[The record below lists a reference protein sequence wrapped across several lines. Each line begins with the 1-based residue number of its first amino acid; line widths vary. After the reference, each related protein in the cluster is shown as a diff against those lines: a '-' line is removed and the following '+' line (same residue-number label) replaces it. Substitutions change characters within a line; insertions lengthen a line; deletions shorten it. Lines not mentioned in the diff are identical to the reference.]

1 MSVINKMLR
10 DLDARRAS
18 APGVSPEAGTRVLQG
33 TAGMPGQLA
42 ARSPVRALRWLVGLL
57 VLLAA
62 SATAWFLYEGE
73 NLLRDRPQPVAAVA
87 ITPAPAPAPQPEVS
101 QPIMTATT
109 NVQTDGAP
117 SNLPVPA
124 PTLTASAPTLAV
136 PTPTVTVPAPSLA
149 ASAPTLAARPP
160 VAPPKA
166 QPQTTTAAPRQ
177 PPAVTPRV
185 EPEKASASGK
195 SARVA
200 SSQPVPRPAQAA
212 AAVTAAS
219 PQRPPTERLA
229 ASQKPAAGSASG
241 PSVSP
246 TSQLQRQTSAQETL
260 AHAQGLWAAGSR
272 EAALDLMR
280 EAVAVAERA
289 YQSGN
294 LAAGS
299 PVLAS
304 LVRELARME
313 LAEGR
318 VNRVLELLTRLEPA
332 LAGQADLWAVRGNAA
347 QRLARHQESVHA
359 YLRALELRPEEP
371 RWMLGAA
378 VSLAALGR
386 LEEAAVQ
393 AEKARASS
401 TVSPEILTYLRQA
414 GVPLK

>member
-18 APGVSPEAGTRVLQG
+18 APDVSLEAGTRVLQG
-33 TAGMPGQLA
+33 TAGMPGQPA

-57 VLLAA
+57 LAA
-62 SATAWFLYEGE
+62 ATAAAWFLLEGASQSG
-73 NLLRDRPQPVAAVA
+73 DKPQPVTAVA
-87 ITPAPAPAPQPEVS
+87 ITPAPEPVVNT
-101 QPIMTATT
+101 PILAATT
-109 NVQTDGAP
+109 SVQTDGALP
-117 SNLPVPA
+117 TPPVPA
-124 PTLTASAPTLAV
+124 PTPPLTAPILTMPA
-136 PTPTVTVPAPSLA
+136 PTVT
-149 ASAPTLAARPP
+149 ARPP
-160 VAPPKA
+160 
-166 QPQTTTAAPRQ
+166 TAAPRIRSQAVAPVPSQ
-177 PPAVTPRV
+177 PLASMRRS
-185 EPEKASASGK
+185 EPEKTLGAG
-195 SARVA
+195 R
-200 SSQPVPRPAQAA
+200 SQRL
-212 AAVTAAS
+212 
-219 PQRPPTERLA
+219 PTERLA
-229 ASQKPAAGSASG
+229 ASQKPAAGS
-241 PSVSP
+241 SVSP
-246 TSQLQRQTSAQETL
+246 TLQLQKQTSAQETL

-289 YQSGN
+289 YQSGT

-359 YLRALELRPEEP
+359 YLQALELRPEEP

-393 AEKARASS
+393 AEKARASA